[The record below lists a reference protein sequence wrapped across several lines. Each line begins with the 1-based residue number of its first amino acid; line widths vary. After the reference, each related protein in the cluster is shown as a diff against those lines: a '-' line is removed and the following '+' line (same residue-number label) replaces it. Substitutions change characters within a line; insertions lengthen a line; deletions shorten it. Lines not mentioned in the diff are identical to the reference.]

1 MDELIK
7 AFKNNGW
14 KVQPT

>member
-7 AFKNNGW
+7 ERWMN
-14 KVQPT
+14 

>member
-7 AFKNNGW
+7 IFFI
-14 KVQPT
+14 

>member
-7 AFKNNGW
+7 
-14 KVQPT
+14 